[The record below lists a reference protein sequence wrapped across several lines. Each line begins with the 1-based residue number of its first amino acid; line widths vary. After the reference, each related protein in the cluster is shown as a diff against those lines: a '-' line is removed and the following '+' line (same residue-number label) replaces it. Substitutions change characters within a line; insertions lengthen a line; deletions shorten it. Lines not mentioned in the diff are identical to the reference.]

1 MDEVD
6 AKTPEFCLSQLREL
20 NYDRYL
26 ACLYLPEKL
35 RNLAITLY
43 AFDAEITKIS
53 SAISE
58 PMTGEIRIQWWR
70 DTIHAGASNT
80 HNPLADELLGEL
92 AAHKMPL
99 LPLDTY
105 LQARIFD
112 LYNDPM
118 PDLGTL
124 EGYCGETASVFI
136 QQLTVAAKL
145 EQDRTI
151 ADICGHAGMVL
162 ALTDILRFLPR
173 HTAQNKLYIPRE
185 ILEAADLSSQSWFA
199 SERNT
204 NHLKVIDG
212 VQGLARNH
220 LAKLRSLLNQ
230 RPDETS
236 DLSLILLP
244 AALCEPYLKSI
255 QNSGDQI
262 FTSVPAISPIK
273 KHWVLW
279 RSARTGK
286 I

>member
-1 MDEVD
+1 MDEVGT
-6 AKTPEFCLSQLREL
+6 KTPEFCLSQLRDL

-26 ACLYLPEKL
+26 ACLYLPERL

-43 AFDAEITKIS
+43 AFDAEIAKIS
-53 SAISE
+53 TAISE

-70 DTIHAGASNT
+70 DTISAGAANT

-92 AAHKMPL
+92 IAYKLPL

-136 QQLTVAAKL
+136 QLLSVAAKL
-145 EQDRTI
+145 EQDREI

-162 ALTDILRFLPR
+162 ALTDILRLLPQ
-173 HTAQNKLYIPRE
+173 HMAHNKLYIPKE
-185 ILEAADLSSQSWFA
+185 MLEAAGLNSQSWLA
-199 SERNT
+199 NERGN
-204 NHLKVIDG
+204 NHLKIIDK
-212 VQGLARNH
+212 VQESARNH
-220 LAKLRSLLNQ
+220 LAKLRHLLNE
-230 RPDETS
+230 RADGNA

-244 AALCEPYLKSI
+244 ITLCEPYLKSVRKL
-255 QNSGDQI
+255 GDQV
-262 FTSVPAISPIK
+262 FVSAPTISPFK
-273 KHWVLW
+273 KHWALW
-279 RSARTGK
+279 RSARTAK

>member
-1 MDEVD
+1 MDKVD
-6 AKTPEFCLSQLREL
+6 AKTPEFCLSQLRDL

-26 ACLYLPEKL
+26 ACLYLPEHL

-53 SAISE
+53 AAISE
-58 PMTGEIRIQWWR
+58 PMIGEIRIQWWR
-70 DTIHAGASNT
+70 DTISAGVANT
-80 HNPLADELLGEL
+80 HNPLADELIDEL
-92 AAHKMPL
+92 IAHKLPV

-136 QQLTVAAKL
+136 QLLTMAAKL

-151 ADICGHAGMVL
+151 ADICGHAGMAL
-162 ALTDILRFLPR
+162 ALTDILRLLPQQ
-173 HTAQNKLYIPRE
+173 TAHNKLYIPKEMLDATNLNSEIWFTNERDKNHQKATNE
-185 ILEAADLSSQSWFA
+185 ILA
-199 SERNT
+199 
-204 NHLKVIDG
+204 
-212 VQGLARNH
+212 LARHH
-220 LAKLRSLLNQ
+220 LAELRNLL
-230 RPDETS
+230 RMHS
-236 DLSLILLP
+236 DRIEEIPLILLP
-244 AALCEPYLKSI
+244 VALCEPYLKSV
-255 QNSGDQI
+255 QKLGNRI
-262 FTSVPAISPIK
+262 FVTPPTISPFK

-279 RSARTGK
+279 RSARTAK